1 MYGSSARR
9 WASTPDNSRLAC
21 YRGAFWRKDVKVQID
36 KSYPMPCTA
45 DVAWAFLQDL
55 EAVAGCMPGAK
66 ITEKLADGRYKG
78 TVTVRLGPATMA
90 FRGEVEMNDVD
101 TVARTLRLTG
111 KGTDSTGSSG
121 ATLNLTA
128 RVESGAQA
136 NECNLVGSSEV
147 SMSGKAVAFGGRMMN
162 AVADQLLKQFADNFS
177 ARVSALQ
184 AQRDA
189 GGNGPPGGAGATASG
204 AAAMSSGAAA
214 AAPAVAQELNGLA
227 LMWTL
232 FKDWLSGLLGKKSA

>member
-1 MYGSSARR
+1 M
-9 WASTPDNSRLAC
+9 
-21 YRGAFWRKDVKVQID
+21 KVQID
-36 KSYPMPCTA
+36 KSYPMPCAA
-45 DVAWAFLQDL
+45 DIAWAFLQDL

-66 ITEKLADGRYKG
+66 ITEKLDDGRYKG

-90 FRGEVEMNDVD
+90 FRGEVEMKDVD
-101 TVARTLRLTG
+101 AAARSLRLIG

-128 RVESGAQA
+128 RVEASAEVNQ
-136 NECNLVGSSEV
+136 CNLVGSSEV

-177 ARVSALQ
+177 ARVLALQ
-184 AQRDA
+184 AERDG
-189 GGNGPPGGAGATASG
+189 GGNLPPGGAGATSG
-204 AAAMSSGAAA
+204 GAA
-214 AAPAVAQELNGLA
+214 AAPAVPQELNGLA

-232 FKDWLSGLLGKKSA
+232 IKDWLRGLLGKKAA